1 MVLQEIEVPSINF
14 GEKPK
19 KVGKVFA
26 ERIFFYFMSV
36 DPNIIINWKI
46 HLSNLFLSPLDH

>member
-19 KVGKVFA
+19 KVGKVLA

-36 DPNIIINWKI
+36 DPNIIIN
-46 HLSNLFLSPLDH
+46 